1 MTAPLARM
9 VVGYYA
15 PQLPSKIILVVNA
28 AAIGRLAEAA
38 SGHRVWQI
46 AAPGYDQVNSASI
59 ARALDREHTVLRSIP
74 GNLIKVTL
82 WSARN

>member
-1 MTAPLARM
+1 MAI
-9 VVGYYA
+9 GYYA
-15 PQLPSKIILVVNA
+15 PQLPSKIILVVDA

-46 AAPGYDQVNSASI
+46 AAAGYDQVNSASI
-59 ARALDREHTVLRSIP
+59 ARALDRDHTVLRSIP
-74 GNLIKVTL
+74 VNLIKVTL